1 MKGLFKTVVTV
12 SLLGGLFIGC
22 SQNNLNITNKK
33 DQTMQNLVNGKNSIK
48 FKSQGV
54 NLSGDLYLP
63 NGFENSKQYPAVVF
77 SGPFNQ
83 VKEQTGAVYAKKLI
97 QKGYVVLVF
106 DHLGYGDSE
115 GELRDNE
122 NAYIKMESIRDSI
135 SYLGT
140 LPFVD
145 KDKLY
150 GLGVCAS
157 GGYVPLV
164 AVTDKR
170 LKAIATV
177 SGMMDNKAFYFTNM
191 PKEMLMPLFKIA
203 NDARQK
209 AYETGEVEYYDALN
223 MENTPKDNEGYD
235 YYMTK
240 RAGKETYPNYSHLAP
255 KFLMENAPLTSA
267 VDYAPYL
274 YTPYLGIIGA
284 HTLPKEG
291 ETPNMLHTGSL
302 TTSFYDA
309 ASEPKELYI
318 VDDATHVSLY
328 DIDKD
333 VDQAVD
339 KMDQFFKKY

>member
-1 MKGLFKTVVTV
+1 MKKFLKTIASV
-12 SLLGGLFIGC
+12 SVIGGLLVGC
-22 SQNNLNITNKK
+22 SQNNLNINKERN
-33 DQTMQNLVNGKNSIK
+33 MQNIVNGKNSVT

-54 NLSGDLYLP
+54 KLAGDLFVP
-63 NGFENSKQYPAVVF
+63 SDFDKSKKYPAVVF

-83 VKEQTGAVYAKKLI
+83 IKEQTGAVYAKKLI

-122 NAYIKMESIRDSI
+122 NAFIKMESIRDSI

-140 LPFVD
+140 IPFVD
-145 KDKLY
+145 KEKLY

-177 SGMMDNKAFYFTNM
+177 SGMMDNKSFYFTNM
-191 PKEMLMPLFKIA
+191 PKEMLMPLFKTA
-203 NDARQK
+203 NEARQR
-209 AYETGEVEYYDALN
+209 AYESGTVEYYDALN

-235 YYMTK
+235 YYMTS
-240 RAGKETYPNYSHLAP
+240 RAGKQTYPNYSHLAP

-274 YTPYLGIIGA
+274 YTPYLGIVGEQ
-284 HTLPKEG
+284 TLPKEG
-291 ETPNMLHTGSL
+291 ETPNMLHTGPL
-302 TTSFYDA
+302 TTSFYDK
-309 ASEPKELYI
+309 ASEPKELYVI
-318 VDDATHVSLY
+318 DGATHVSLY

-333 VDQAVD
+333 VSRAVD
-339 KMDQFFKKY
+339 KMDEFFKKY

>member
-1 MKGLFKTVVTV
+1 MKQILKTVAAL
-12 SLLGGLFIGC
+12 SLLGGLM
-22 SQNNLNITNKK
+22 STSLSAANIQALE
-33 DQTMQNLVNGKNSIK
+33 DGKNRVAYQ
-48 FKSQGV
+48 SQGV
-54 NLSGDLYLP
+54 KLAADLYVP
-63 NGFENSKQYPAVVF
+63 SNFDQSRKYPTIIY

-83 VKEQTGAVYAKKLI
+83 VKEQTGAVYAKKLAK
-97 QKGYVVLVF
+97 KGYVVLSF
-106 DHLGYGDSE
+106 DHVGYGDSE

-122 NAYIKMESIRDSI
+122 NAFTKMESIRDSI

-140 LPFVD
+140 LPFVNR
-145 KDKLY
+145 DKLY

-157 GGYVPLV
+157 GGYMPIV

-170 LKAIATV
+170 LKAVTTV
-177 SGMMDNKAFYFTNM
+177 SGMMDNKSFYFKNM
-191 PKEMLMPLFKIA
+191 PKEMLLPLFKMA

-209 AYETGEVEYYDALN
+209 AYETGKVEYYDAMN

-240 RAGKETYPNYSHLAP
+240 RAGKQTYPNYSHLAP

-274 YTPYLGIIGA
+274 YTPYLGIIGEKA
-284 HTLPKEG
+284 LPKEG
-291 ETPNMLHTGSL
+291 ETPNMLHTGKL
-302 TTSFYDA
+302 TTSFYEK

-318 VDDATHVSLY
+318 IEGATHVSLY

-333 VDQAVD
+333 VSQAVN
-339 KMDQFFKKY
+339 KMDEFFKKY